1 MATVSVMVVVLSLC
15 SCLFTTTTAVS
26 TERTRWGNVRPAR
39 VLDINDTI
47 YVHVVPHTHDDVGW
61 LKTVDE
67 YYYGGISR
75 EIADCGVL
83 FVCMWFQPQILSLNT
98 VMCQKVIIG
107 FCVVNVPCAS

>member
-1 MATVSVMVVVLSLC
+1 MAVALSVFLALLILC
-15 SCLFTTTTAVS
+15 SQCLLPGVTVS

-67 YYYGGISR
+67 YYYGGI
-75 EIADCGVL
+75 L
-83 FVCMWFQPQILSLNT
+83 YTL
-98 VMCQKVIIG
+98 
-107 FCVVNVPCAS
+107 